1 MSVSTTSTQNNGTL
15 DDSFE
20 SIAKDII
27 ENDFSDK
34 QLIIGLGS
42 GRAATRIVKLIPVEV
57 AKNCEFICTSLQ
69 IKIEAERKNLKIID
83 ESQIPHIDVVID
95 GADQISDQYCLIKG
109 GGGALLREKIIYFSA
124 KKRIIVADF
133 TKFVSTFSRSVPVE
147 ILPFSRTS
155 LPPFI
160 EKLGGTP
167 ALRTLDKGYP
177 YVTENGNLILDI
189 MFKDYTNIPWIEM
202 ELKKLPGILETGLF
216 IQAPDICYCVLNDN
230 QYKKYEPTINNSK

>member
-1 MSVSTTSTQNNGTL
+1 MSIPTTSTQNNGTL

-20 SIAKDII
+20 NIAKDII

-34 QLIIGLGS
+34 RLIIGLGS

-83 ESQIPHIDVVID
+83 ESQIPQIDIVID
-95 GADQISDQYCLIKG
+95 GADQINDQYSLIKG
-109 GGGALLREKIIYFSA
+109 GGGALLREKIIYYSA
-124 KKRIIVADF
+124 KKTIIVADF
-133 TKFVSTFSRSVPVE
+133 TKFVSTFSRSIPIE

-155 LPPFI
+155 ILPFI
-160 EKLGGTP
+160 DKLGGTSL
-167 ALRTLDKGYP
+167 LRTLDKGYP
-177 YVTENGNLILDI
+177 YVTENGNLILDV
-189 MFKDYTNIPWIEM
+189 MFKDYTNIPWLEM

-216 IQAPDICYCVLNDN
+216 FFA
-230 QYKKYEPTINNSK
+230 E